1 MEPKEW
7 TRERTVL
14 CVMVLLFV
22 LSLVYLTFSDSGLIR
37 VWRLGSQVTA
47 LNDEI
52 TQLHSEN
59 NELAREIEQ
68 LRGDDARITRE
79 IRERLGMVEPG
90 ETVFVFDA
98 HLKPSQR

>member
-1 MEPKEW
+1 MEPREW
-7 TRERTVL
+7 TRERTIL

-22 LSLVYLTFSDSGLIR
+22 LSLVYLGFSDSGLLK
-37 VWRLGSQVTA
+37 VWRLGNQVST

-52 TQLHSEN
+52 AQLHSEN
-59 NELAREIEQ
+59 NDLAREIEQ
-68 LRGDDARITRE
+68 LSGDDARITRE

-98 HLKPSQR
+98 HVNTAQR

>member
-14 CVMVLLFV
+14 CVMVGLFI
-22 LSLVYLTFSDSGLIR
+22 LSLGYLVFADSGLIK
-37 VWRLGSQVTA
+37 VWHLGSQVSA

-52 TQLHSEN
+52 ATLHGEN
-59 NELAREIEQ
+59 NKLAREIEQ

-98 HLKPSQR
+98 HVNTAQR